1 MIKYIFFISLGGAL
15 GATSRYYVSL
25 LLNNYFNSSFP
36 YGTFLVNIIGSL
48 FIGIVVGSLKI
59 FNYLDDFIFKYF
71 LIIGFLGSFTT
82 FSSFSLE
89 TIELINKGYLGYS
102 LTYIILSVI
111 LNIIAAYIGISLI
124 NFIFG

>member
-1 MIKYIFFISLGGAL
+1 M
-15 GATSRYYVSL
+15 
-25 LLNNYFNSSFP
+25 
-36 YGTFLVNIIGSL
+36 GSL

-82 FSSFSLE
+82 FSSFSIE
-89 TIELINKGYLGYS
+89 TIELINKGYLSYS
-102 LTYIILSVI
+102 LTYIILSVF

-124 NFIFG
+124 NLIFG